1 MYLLDTDI
9 VSELRRPRRDKN
21 VVAWTESI
29 TPSDLF
35 ISTVTAFEIE
45 FGIEQQRRDDP
56 QFARDL
62 EAWLD
67 TTLRLYGDRILPLTV
82 RIARRWGRL
91 SVQIGNKNLDGAIAA
106 TALEHGLTVATRN
119 IAHYQRTDVAT
130 VNPFEPRS
138 RRR

>member
-1 MYLLDTDI
+1 MYLLDTDV
-9 VSELRRPRRDKN
+9 VSELRRPRRDGN
-21 VVAWTESI
+21 VVAWIEQI
-29 TPSDLF
+29 TPTDLF
-35 ISTVTAFEIE
+35 ISTVTALEIE

-56 QFARDL
+56 PFARGL

-82 RIARRWGRL
+82 SIARRWGRL

-106 TALEHGLTVATRN
+106 TALEHRLTVVTRN
-119 IAHYQRTDVAT
+119 VAHYQRTGVTT
-130 VNPFEPRS
+130 VNPFEAQA

>member
-9 VSELRRPRRDKN
+9 VSELRRPRRDDI
-21 VVAWTESI
+21 VVAWIEPI
-29 TPSDLF
+29 TPNDLF

-56 QFARDL
+56 PFARDL

-67 TTLRLYGDRILPLTV
+67 MTLRLYGDRILPLTV
-82 RIARRWGRL
+82 SIARRWGQL
-91 SVQIGNKNLDGAIAA
+91 AVLIGNKNLDGAIAA
-106 TALEHGLTVATRN
+106 TALEHGLTVVTRN
-119 IAHYQRTDVAT
+119 VSHYERTGVAV
-130 VNPFEPRS
+130 VNPFETRP